1 MTGFRVPIICRSA
14 TLGKPAKPRTD
25 PVGRID
31 PPHEARARL
40 LGGFRLIS
48 VAHGHTSADG
58 LPSMVARDAHAGSGG
73 ERGRRSAISRRILAN
88 SVLATA
94 TSAIWKA
101 RATELELQPAVEIE
115 PQRALDRFT
124 RRVRHDGSA
133 RCRLTC

>member
-14 TLGKPAKPRTD
+14 ALGKPARARTG

-40 LGGFRLIS
+40 LGSFRLIS

-58 LPSMVARDAHAGSGG
+58 LPSIVARDAHAGSGG
-73 ERGRRSAISRRILAN
+73 DRGRRSAISRRISAN
-88 SVLATA
+88 TILGTA

-101 RATELELQPAVEIE
+101 T
-115 PQRALDRFT
+115 
-124 RRVRHDGSA
+124 
-133 RCRLTC
+133 